1 MLFNKIN
8 TYKASAFHWTFKHN
22 IARDLEVLR
31 KQGFSYSLSELEAQD
46 LETQELSHSQ
56 TNKKQLNNLEKKNP
70 LNTQSLSLLI
80 SRLETGVMTMGM
92 AKALFYQ
99 WATMDLKYHVR
110 LPSDWDASH
119 FKTPLAPNLT
129 GFCFSHLQWSY
140 LRHQQTTC
148 FLRYC
153 SFVCKSWEWDSI

>member
-22 IARDLEVLR
+22 TERPGSPEKARVQLQPQWVGSTRSGDTRTVSQSNEQEAV
-31 KQGFSYSLSELEAQD
+31 KQSG
-46 LETQELSHSQ
+46 
-56 TNKKQLNNLEKKNP
+56 KKNP